1 MRVIAGT
8 LGGRVFQAPKG
19 HKTHPMGD
27 RIKGGLFNAL
37 GDISGLTVLDAFGG
51 SGALA
56 IEAVSR
62 GVLSATVLES
72 DRHAKQVI
80 DENITELAIS
90 KYVKAT
96 KATAGAWS
104 ETNQEAQFDIVL
116 CDPPYDDLQLGT
128 LQKLVRHVRPG
139 GIMVISWPGKLIP
152 AELVGMSQAKNLTY
166 GDAQLVFYKK
176 LS

>member
-1 MRVIAGT
+1 MRVIAGS

-37 GDISGLTVLDAFGG
+37 GDISGLSVLDAFGG

-56 IEAVSR
+56 IEAISR
-62 GVLSATVLES
+62 GAASATVLEP
-72 DRHAKQVI
+72 DRQAKQTI
-80 DENITELAIS
+80 DENIAQLGIGAAI
-90 KYVKAT
+90 KAT
-96 KATAGAWS
+96 KATAGSWS
-104 ETNQEAQFDIVL
+104 DTNQAKLFDIVI

-128 LQKLVRHVRPG
+128 LQKLVHHVRSG
-139 GIMVISWPGKLIP
+139 GIMVISWPGKMIP
-152 AELVGMSQAKNLTY
+152 AELVGMTQAKNLTY

>member
-1 MRVIAGT
+1 MRVIAGS

-37 GDISGLTVLDAFGG
+37 GDITGLTVLDAFAG

-56 IEAVSR
+56 IEAISR
-62 GVLSATVLES
+62 GAGSATLIES

-80 DENITELAIS
+80 DENVVALGIAE
-90 KYVKAT
+90 KCKVT

-104 ETNQEAQFDIVL
+104 DTNKGRHFDLVL
-116 CDPPYDDLQLGT
+116 CDPPYDDLQLNT
-128 LQKLVRHVRPG
+128 LQKLVHHVQTG
-139 GIMVISWPGKLIP
+139 GIMVVSWPGKITP
-152 AELVGMSQAKNLTY
+152 AELQGMNLVKQLTY
-166 GDAQLVFYKK
+166 GDAQLVFYQKDK
-176 LS
+176 